1 MHAGALEQHFDNG
14 IFWRHWPVADPEHVI
29 VLVHGLGEHSG
40 RYEDFAEFFN
50 SRKIAVVALDHTG
63 HGLSPGTRC
72 HVSSFEDY
80 LSPLLALTLEAEAL
94 YPDVPKVLI
103 GHSLGGLIAAAFLLS
118 HQDKFQSAVLS
129 GPALGIDPAPPV
141 WQQRITRALSYLLP
155 KLGVLALDASQVSRS
170 TEVVAAYQAD
180 PLVHHGKI
188 SARLVTELFDCVER
202 VNDQAGRILLPLK
215 VVHGEADVM
224 TSPQASKAFI
234 EKLGSEV
241 AEYQGYPGL
250 YHEIFNEPEREQVL
264 EDVLSFIG
272 RVN

>member
-14 IFWRHWPVADPEHVI
+14 IFWRHWPVADPEHII

-94 YPDVPKVLI
+94 YPGVPKVLI

-215 VVHGEADVM
+215 IVHGEADVM

>member
-1 MHAGALEQHFDNG
+1 MHAGALEQHFDDG
-14 IFWRHWPVADPEHVI
+14 IFWRHWPVADPERVI

-40 RYEDFAEFFN
+40 RYEDVAEFFN
-50 SRKIAVVALDHTG
+50 SNKIAVVALDHRG

-80 LSPLLALTLEAEAL
+80 LSPLLELTVEAEAL
-94 YPDVPKVLI
+94 YPGVSKVLI
-103 GHSLGGLIAAAFLLS
+103 GHSLGGLIAAAFLLR

-129 GPALGIDPAPPV
+129 GPALGIDPAPPA
-141 WQQRITRALSYLLP
+141 WQQRTTRALSYLLP

-170 TEVVAAYQAD
+170 AEVVAAYQAD

-202 VNDQAGRILLPLK
+202 VNDQARRILVPLK
-215 VVHGEADVM
+215 IVHGEADVM

-250 YHEIFNEPEREQVL
+250 YHEIFNEPERAQVL

-272 RVN
+272 RAN